1 MTVVKTKDI
10 KVRDGHQIR
19 RDGYEIPDF
28 KTIRSCLE
36 FRLGGKKVWG
46 VDSDGIDYD
55 DENKEMEQCW
65 RVLRENSSFDF
76 DLYKPESTRRY

>member
-1 MTVVKTKDI
+1 VVVNGVEQKAEKGRRIMTAVKTKDI

-19 RDGYEIPDF
+19 RDGYEIPDL

-46 VDSDGIDYD
+46 VDSDGID
-55 DENKEMEQCW
+55 
-65 RVLRENSSFDF
+65 
-76 DLYKPESTRRY
+76 